1 MDRPLNSIQNNRQKP
16 LIAISRCLLGDNVR
30 YDAAVKSYPSLIAF
44 IQQHFSIIAVCP
56 EVEIGLSVP
65 RPPVQLS
72 GTPQSIEIRG
82 RDDPSI
88 NITNAMQDY
97 CQNRPS
103 ELDSIQGY
111 IFKSKSPSCGI
122 QNIPL
127 FNLQGD
133 IDHLTKGIFVSA
145 ILKYFPGLPVSDE
158 LTLTNDSQL
167 ENFRQQ
173 VLHYQTQ

>member
-1 MDRPLNSIQNNRQKP
+1 MGRQRKSIQNNSRKP

-30 YDAAVKSYPSLIAF
+30 YDAAIKSYPSLTAF
-44 IQQHFSIIAVCP
+44 IQQHFNIIAVCP
-56 EVEIGLSVP
+56 EVEIGLGVP

-72 GTPQSIEIRG
+72 GTPHSIEIRG

-88 NITNAMQDY
+88 NITAAMQIY

-103 ELDSIQGY
+103 ELNSIQGY

-122 QNIPL
+122 HDVPL
-127 FNLQGD
+127 FNTHGD
-133 IDHLTKGIFVSA
+133 VHQFTKGIFVSA
-145 ILKYFPGLPVSDE
+145 ILNHFPDLPISDE
-158 LTLTNDSQL
+158 LALTSDTQL

-173 VLHYQTQ
+173 VLQYQTQ